1 MSASRSQN
9 RYVALAVEMIN
20 RHQWAKAI
28 DTLLYAQTLNA
39 SPIDICFHL
48 ALAYLGS
55 ENLELAEQHAREVLR
70 MNPREP
76 NAHLNLGAIKE
87 KQGNLKEA
95 VRHYNLELKFRSSC
109 LEAHFNLGTIFFE
122 RHQWTRSFRHLK
134 LCFDAKHNGSNLCYM
149 VGFCAWKTGDAATE
163 QLVYREAFAA
173 NPKDVWA
180 INNLAAVLIDQGKFA
195 QARGLLNRAN
205 ALTPDDP
212 AIFRNISKCTQMKL
226 TRPANRAPTRPGSMQ
241 GQAASAESADS

>member
-39 SPIDICFHL
+39 SP
-48 ALAYLGS
+48 
-55 ENLELAEQHAREVLR
+55 
-70 MNPREP
+70 
-76 NAHLNLGAIKE
+76 
-87 KQGNLKEA
+87 
-95 VRHYNLELKFRSSC
+95 
-109 LEAHFNLGTIFFE
+109 
-122 RHQWTRSFRHLK
+122 
-134 LCFDAKHNGSNLCYM
+134 M